1 MGLYQSPIRR
11 FLKYLSLFAFL
22 TSTALAQDLMPLD
35 QIKAGMKGKGR
46 TVFSG
51 YQPEE
56 FDFEVVEVMRDF
68 YPKRNLILIRLDSEN
83 ARFTG
88 VAAGMSGSPIYIDG
102 KLAGALSYSISVFLK
117 QPLAGATPI
126 HEMIEIMERE
136 AAREQELAAIA
147 PAGDSPFLEMA
158 LGLAEPAWEN
168 FIPQALFRKRMHAAD
183 QIKPLPLPLA
193 FSGFQSALVQQ
204 ATGLL
209 QPAGLLAVN
218 GGAVAGETVSADQL
232 IPGAAVGAVLLR
244 GDATIDAIG
253 TVTYRQGN
261 RVLAFGHPFFDLGP
275 VEMPIALAKIL
286 TVVPSELS
294 AFKIGASTEV
304 LGTLRQDRTTGVYG
318 EVGGI
323 ANLVPLAVTYTSETG
338 TETRFHFEFTD
349 ERAISTLMPLVLRF
363 VLVNTLESARL
374 ATGENSLQLRGE
386 IRLRDG
392 AKIKLE
398 NFYPGMLPIPG
409 QGFLNGILQSTGE
422 IAASLGTVMAND
434 LEPVKIAGVD
444 LHFTSLPGWRY
455 ATIEQVWLDRSLAG
469 AGDSINV
476 FARVKAYRGP
486 EVVVQQRLTLPK
498 VLEGNLLTVTVGGSR
513 ELTRQEQQFFP
524 GRFSPRSFAQLAALL
539 NERRRN
545 DALYVQLST
554 PDRGLIVEGDEL
566 SSLPPTAFAIL
577 QAQNLKGNTSF
588 ARQRVLAEAVQQV
601 VFPEAPARKKTEAR
615 PYAVSGMKMIRV
627 RVK

>member
-1 MGLYQSPIRR
+1 MGLQRTPFRR
-11 FLKYLSLFAFL
+11 FFKYLCLPAL
-22 TSTALAQDLMPLD
+22 LVSTTLAQDLMPLD
-35 QIKAGMKGKGR
+35 QIKPGMKGKGR

-56 FDFEVVEVMRDF
+56 FDFEVVEVLRDF
-68 YPKRNLILIRLDSEN
+68 YPRRNLILIRLDSEN

-117 QPLAGATPI
+117 QPLAGVTPI
-126 HEMIEIMERE
+126 HEMLEIIARE
-136 AAREQELAAIA
+136 AVREQELAAFT
-147 PAGDSPFLEMA
+147 PASDSPFLEMA
-158 LGLAEPAWEN
+158 LGLAEPSWES
-168 FIPQALFRKRMHAAD
+168 FIPKALLQRRMHAAD
-183 QIKPLPLPLA
+183 HIKPLPLPLA
-193 FSGFQSALVQQ
+193 FSGFQSRLVEQ
-204 ATGLL
+204 AAGLL
-209 QPAGLLAVN
+209 QPAGLVAVSA
-218 GGAVAGETVSADQL
+218 GTLTEEAVTADQL
-232 IPGAAVGAVLLR
+232 VPGAAISAVLLR
-244 GDATIDAIG
+244 GDASIDAIG

-261 RVLAFGHPFFDLGP
+261 RVLAFGHPFFDVGP
-275 VEMPIALAKIL
+275 VAIPVALAKIL

-294 AFKIGASTEV
+294 AFKIGASAGV
-304 LGTLRQDRTTGVYG
+304 LGTLRQDRTTGIYA
-318 EVGGI
+318 EVGSV
-323 ANLVPLAVTYTSETG
+323 ANLVPLAVTYTDETG
-338 TETRFHFEFTD
+338 RQIRFTFEFSD
-349 ERAISTLMPLVLRF
+349 ERAINTLMPLVLRF

-374 ATGENSLQLRGE
+374 ATGENSLQLDGE
-386 IRLRDG
+386 LRLRDG
-392 AKIKLE
+392 AKIKLA
-398 NFYPGMLPIPG
+398 NFYPGMLPLPG
-409 QGFLNGILQSTGE
+409 QGFLNGILQATGE
-422 IAASLGTVMAND
+422 IAAALGTVMAND
-434 LEPVKIAGVD
+434 LEPVKIAGVA

-455 ATIEQVWLDRSLAG
+455 ATVEQVWLDRSLVE

-486 EVVVQQRLTLPK
+486 EVVVQQRLVIPAA
-498 VLEGNLLTVTVGGSR
+498 LEGNMLTVTVGGSR

-545 DALYVQLST
+545 DAIYFQLST

-588 ARQRVLAEAVQQV
+588 ARQRVLAEVAQPVA
-601 VFPEAPARKKTEAR
+601 FPEASTRQKTGAR
-615 PYAVSGMKMIRV
+615 PYAISGMKTIRV